1 MKRVEGKVFGPY
13 SKSKGT
19 YRVEWY
25 TKEVMA
31 AVQEMTKAEEY
42 EASKRVMASAKKFVP
57 IGKII
62 RLNVAKE
69 WMRRVPGTL
78 KASIKMLRGRYGG
91 RLVWAGGMIMVY
103 YAHFVEFGTHLTKKR
118 SGERFMRKAI
128 NAERL
133 YFVNSIKRNLQG

>member
-1 MKRVEGKVFGPY
+1 MSSRVIGPY
-13 SKSKGT
+13 SKTKGT

-31 AVQEMTKAEEY
+31 AVSEMTRAEEY
-42 EASKRVMASAKKFVP
+42 EASKRVFSSAKKFVP
-57 IGKII
+57 IGKIL
-62 RLNVAKE
+62 RLNVTKD

-78 KASIKMLRGRYGG
+78 KSSIKLLRGRYGG

-103 YAHFVEFGTHLTKKR
+103 YAHFVEFGTIFTKKR

-128 NAERL
+128 NAERT
-133 YFVNSIKRNLQG
+133 YFLNSIKRNLEG